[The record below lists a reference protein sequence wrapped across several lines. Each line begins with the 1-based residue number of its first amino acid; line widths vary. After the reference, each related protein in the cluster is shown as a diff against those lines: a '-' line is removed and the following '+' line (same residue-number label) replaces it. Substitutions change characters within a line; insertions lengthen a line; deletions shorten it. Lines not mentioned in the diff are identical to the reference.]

1 MWGIYE
7 SNETGNLKLL
17 RVSGSGLAPVYS
29 VQDTLIANGAGLTLD
44 PRQPGDADGIVNA
57 DDGRIPDA
65 VWRPNKLWAVR
76 TIEYKF
82 DGINDDLAIEIIGLT
97 TSTSADPVVITDNAW
112 GGTTVDLFSPGVG
125 VSGSGTAFFTA
136 SRSSASVAPMVNAI
150 ALHPTLGYQV
160 TIPVA
165 TSDASYGGN
174 RWGGDA
180 GIATDPSGTDAV
192 WQTGQTV
199 DSDGHWRTQ
208 VSRLVLDSTFPTAT
222 APKQELIKGSTLGQ
236 YQAVPATVPVKVSW
250 TGADAGSG
258 VARYSLEVRDRGLGF
273 RIATTT
279 PGTTYT
285 NLQTWKPA
293 GSTANYSWQYRVTPE
308 DDGGNIGDPATGSLL
323 TPTNYQQ
330 TQSAF
335 TYSTG
340 WSSSSNAKYSGG
352 SVKYSSKVG
361 ASASFKTSGR
371 SFGFVTTRAS
381 TRGKVKVYVDGS
393 YKGTITLTSSATK
406 YRYIAYATTFTATG
420 THTIKLVVAS
430 GRVDVDAFIVL
441 K

>member
-7 SNETGNLKLL
+7 SDETGTLNLL

-29 VQDTLIANGAGLTLD
+29 VQDTLIDNGAGLTRD

-65 VWRPNKLWAVR
+65 VWRANKLWAVR

-97 TSTSADPVVITDNAW
+97 TSTSADPVVIADNAW
-112 GGTTVDLFSPGVG
+112 GGTHRRPVHAGRRCLRVRHGVLHG
-125 VSGSGTAFFTA
+125 EPLQCV
-136 SRSSASVAPMVNAI
+136 VAPMANAI
-150 ALHPTLGYQV
+150 ALHPTLLYQV

-174 RWGGDA
+174 RWGGYA

-222 APKQELIKGSTLGQ
+222 APKQELIKGSALGQ

-330 TQSAF
+330 THSAF